1 MSKPPT
7 LLNDDQTA
15 SIATALMM
23 SHHGFRRD
31 LARFQ
36 RALES
41 VGGGDGARVE
51 ALREEWKSYCA
62 TLHAHHQAE
71 DTGVFPSIAGEH
83 ASLRSVI
90 EQLSADH
97 RRIDPLL
104 ERGEAAFAQLPST
117 GGALAV
123 VRELAA
129 LLEPHL
135 ATEER
140 EIIPLLREQKT
151 FPPPPDD
158 EALAM
163 FAQGFAWAMQ
173 GIAPDVLE
181 KVSAMLPA
189 ALVARIPAARAAFDA
204 RCERVWGSARA
215 GASRTPIPND
225 AAAYSQRVGSE
236 IRHAPSKHEA

>member
-1 MSKPPT
+1 MSKPPN

-41 VGGGDGARVE
+41 VGEGDGARVL
-51 ALREEWKSYCA
+51 ALRDEWKSYCA

-71 DTGVFPSIAGEH
+71 DAGIFPSLAAAH
-83 ASLRSVI
+83 ASVRAVV

-104 ERGEAAFAQLPST
+104 ERGEAAFAELPSARA
-117 GGALAV
+117 ALAV

-140 EIIPLLREQKT
+140 EIIPFVREQKT

-158 EALAM
+158 EALTM
-163 FAQGFAWAMQ
+163 FAQGFAWAMH

-204 RCERVWGSARA
+204 RCERVWGSAKA
-215 GASRTPIPND
+215 GASRTPIPD
-225 AAAYSQRVGSE
+225 GVTA
-236 IRHAPSKHEA
+236 

>member
-1 MSKPPT
+1 MSNPPT

-36 RALES
+36 RALEN
-41 VGGGDGARVE
+41 VAGGDTTRVE
-51 ALREEWKSYCA
+51 ALREEWRSYCE
-62 TLHAHHQAE
+62 TLHGHHHAE
-71 DTGVFPSIAGEH
+71 DTGIFPNLAAEH
-83 ASLRSVI
+83 ASARALI

-104 ERGEAAFAQLPST
+104 QRGETAFARLPSPDE
-117 GGALAV
+117 ALAV
-123 VRELAA
+123 IGELAA

-140 EIIPLLREQKT
+140 VIIPFLRDAKT
-151 FPPPPDD
+151 FPPPPND

-163 FAQGFAWAMQ
+163 YAQGFAWAMQ
-173 GIAPDVLE
+173 GIATDVVE
-181 KVSAMLPA
+181 KVYAMLPDP
-189 ALVARIPAARAAFDA
+189 LVARLPAARAAFDA
-204 RCERVWGSARA
+204 RCERVWGSAQA
-215 GASRTPIPND
+215 GAARTPIP
-225 AAAYSQRVGSE
+225 E
-236 IRHAPSKHEA
+236 

>member
-1 MSKPPT
+1 MSNPPN

-41 VGGGDGARVE
+41 LAAGDGARAE

-62 TLHAHHQAE
+62 TLHGHHQAE
-71 DTGVFPSIAGEH
+71 DGGIFPSLAAEH
-83 ASLRSVI
+83 ASARAVI

-104 ERGEAAFAQLPST
+104 ERGEAAFAELPST
-117 GGALAV
+117 RGALAALGV
-123 VRELAA
+123 TRELGA

-140 EIIPLLREQKT
+140 EIIPFLREQKT

-158 EALAM
+158 EALSM
-163 FAQGFAWAMQ
+163 YAQGFAWAMQ

-181 KVSAMLPA
+181 KVQAMLPA
-189 ALVARIPAARAAFDA
+189 PLVARIPAARAAFDA
-204 RCERVWGSARA
+204 RCERAWGSANA
-215 GASRTPIPND
+215 GAARTPIPD
-225 AAAYSQRVGSE
+225 SVAA
-236 IRHAPSKHEA
+236 